1 MENKDLKYVE
11 KLKDSYKEKEITKLE
26 ELRQLDKK
34 VKKGP
39 MVFAYTFGII
49 GSLVLG
55 FGMCTAMEVI
65 LPGYMA
71 VGIIVGLVGIAMVA
85 LNYFIYSKML
95 WNSKKKN
102 ASKIIELSNEIL
114 NNEK

>member
-1 MENKDLKYVE
+1 MENKYLQYVE
-11 KLKDSYKEKEITKLE
+11 KIKNSYEKKEVSKLE
-26 ELRQLDKK
+26 ELRLLDKK

-39 MVFAYTFGII
+39 MVFSYTFGII

-55 FGMCTAMEVI
+55 FGMCMAMEVI
-65 LPGYMA
+65 LPGLMA
-71 VGIIVGLVGIAMVA
+71 IGIIIGLVGIAMVVA
-85 LNYFIYSKML
+85 NYFIFNKML

-102 ASKIIELSNEIL
+102 AEKIIELSNEIL